1 MITKVK
7 NKVEKGKTLGR
18 ACLVCQFGREIITG
32 RIASDCR
39 PKGDEQVKV
48 KVAQLCPTLC
58 DPMDYTVC
66 GILQAKMLER
76 VAIVPFSRGSS
87 LPRNRTGV
95 SCIAGGFFTS

>member
-1 MITKVK
+1 MITKGK

-58 DPMDYTVC
+58 HPMNYTVH
-66 GILQAKMLER
+66 GLLQVRMLER
-76 VAIVPFSRGSS
+76 GAVVPFSNSS
-87 LPRNRTGV
+87 V
-95 SCIAGGFFTS
+95 SNM